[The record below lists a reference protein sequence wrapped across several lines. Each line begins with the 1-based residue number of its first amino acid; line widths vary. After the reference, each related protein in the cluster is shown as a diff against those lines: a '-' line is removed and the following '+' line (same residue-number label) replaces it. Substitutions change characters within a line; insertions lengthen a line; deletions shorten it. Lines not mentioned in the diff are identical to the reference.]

1 MPLKHTFVSEMA
13 DTEIIVAITFI
24 IVAAFYIVEILIHLA
39 VMLYQWYIGGETEKY
54 DVEGNTSQPPEFGG
68 EKTEDL
74 NYWWKIRC
82 AQVSDWLPVFISKGK
97 CTERERSIS
106 KNGTWRANCRQ
117 PQGLDTF

>member
-13 DTEIIVAITFI
+13 DTEIIVAITLI

-54 DVEGNTSQPPEFGG
+54 DVEGNTSQPPGFGG

-82 AQVSDWLPVFISKGK
+82 AQERCSVWLPV
-97 CTERERSIS
+97 
-106 KNGTWRANCRQ
+106 
-117 PQGLDTF
+117 